1 MIAAVWNPAKTERD
15 ELEAALRAADHEGPV
30 DWRATSES
38 DPGQQATAEALRGEP
53 DLLLVAGGDGTVR
66 AAIEV
71 LAGTSVP
78 LGIVPRGT
86 GNLLA
91 RNLGIPLD
99 AAGACRIALGDGA
112 RRIDVGWAEVQGRRH
127 AFAVIAGFG
136 IDSRMIVETDD
147 DLKSSAGWLAYLAA
161 LGRSLSSADVV
172 GVALAVDGE
181 PATSIEAHTVL
192 VGNCGTVQGGL
203 TLLPDAVPDDGLLD
217 LMALSAETVPGWL
230 ETLKTAVWD
239 NGVLRWLQDDRDAVA
254 GANTSHLRGSRFA
267 LTMDKPVTFEV
278 DGDELGDL
286 SAVTF
291 EIQPVV
297 VTVRV

>member
-1 MIAAVWNPAKTERD
+1 MIAAIWNPAKVERD
-15 ELEAALRAADHEGPV
+15 ELADALRAAGCDAPV
-30 DWRATSES
+30 EWLPTSET
-38 DPGQQATAEALRGEP
+38 DPGQLATAAALAGGPE
-53 DLLLVAGGDGTVR
+53 LVLVAGGDGTVR

-91 RNLGIPLD
+91 RNLSIPLD
-99 AAGACRIALGDGA
+99 TEGACRVALGEGE
-112 RRIDVGWAEVQGRRH
+112 RRIDTGWAEIAGQRH

-161 LGRSLSSADVV
+161 LGRALSTADVV
-172 GVALAVDGE
+172 GVELAVDGE
-181 PATSIEAHTVL
+181 PGTPIEAHTIL

-203 TLLPDAVPDDGLLD
+203 TLLPDAVPDDGVLD
-217 LMALSAETVPGWL
+217 LMALSADTLPGWI

-239 NGVLRWLQDDRDAVA
+239 NGVLRWFQEDPDAVA
-254 GANTSHLRGSRFA
+254 GANTSHLRGTRFT
-267 LTMDKPVTFEV
+267 LTTDKPVTFEV
-278 DGDELGDL
+278 DGDELGDIT
-286 SAVTF
+286 AVTF
-291 EIQPVV
+291 EIQPAA